1 MSALSR
7 RLFLAKHSGGTVC
20 IWMNVMNL
28 HSCFVLSF
36 LILEGEMFVV
46 LLWVLLCCRCYT
58 SMEDTLSFVMKWSF
72 SSFCFHFL
80 GALG

>member
-1 MSALSR
+1 
-7 RLFLAKHSGGTVC
+7 
-20 IWMNVMNL
+20 MNL

-46 LLWVLLCCRCYT
+46 LCGGSCYVVAVIQAWRIPCLL
-58 SMEDTLSFVMKWSF
+58 FWNGVF